1 MAVVYFFPFLEL
13 RKQEI
18 KEAEDGEKEKSH
30 IGGSESGSVASAL
43 RSICIG
49 ERDRMGAESDM
60 DDELIFGTLRPLPLL
75 TLWIRK
81 LKLKQKQKPSSGEA
95 FIGWI
100 LKRNR
105 TCDGNVC
112 GTTLLPCQ
120 KREGWHDPREK
131 TGKKAEQLHKTEQE
145 TKKTV
150 VLISMASGGIP
161 ELIQFM
167 ATARINVSTIA
178 HLPRRM
184 ERDADGDV
192 GLRCSQ
198 AAINGASP
206 TNQGG

>member
-75 TLWIRK
+75 TLDLRLTGIQNFDDTENKLWIRK

-95 FIGWI
+95 FIG
-100 LKRNR
+100 
-105 TCDGNVC
+105 
-112 GTTLLPCQ
+112 
-120 KREGWHDPREK
+120 
-131 TGKKAEQLHKTEQE
+131 
-145 TKKTV
+145 
-150 VLISMASGGIP
+150 
-161 ELIQFM
+161 
-167 ATARINVSTIA
+167 
-178 HLPRRM
+178 
-184 ERDADGDV
+184 
-192 GLRCSQ
+192 
-198 AAINGASP
+198 
-206 TNQGG
+206 